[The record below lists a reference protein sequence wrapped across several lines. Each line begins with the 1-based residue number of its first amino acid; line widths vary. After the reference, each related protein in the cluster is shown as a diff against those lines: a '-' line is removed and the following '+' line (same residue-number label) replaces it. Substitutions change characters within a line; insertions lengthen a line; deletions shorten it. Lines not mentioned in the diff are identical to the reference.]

1 VDEVKARRRGRT
13 RISRKNQ
20 ATLPVDALRQA
31 GLKPGDELLVE
42 AVGPGQ
48 IVLTRSEDLW
58 KRLIEK
64 HAGKAPPGTY
74 PPNYLEDLR
83 NEWR

>member
-1 VDEVKARRRGRT
+1 VGEVKHRRRGWT
-13 RISRKNQ
+13 RISSKHQ

-42 AVGPGQ
+42 AVGPGR
-48 IVLTRSEDLW
+48 IVLTRAEDHFE
-58 KRLIEK
+58 RLIEK
-64 HAGKAPPGTY
+64 HAGKAGPDVY